1 MASPAAAE
9 EEGRGPRRQAFF
21 LLLRLLG
28 VAAVSFT
35 VSLVLLQL
43 LLARR
48 LERAQIAQLGQE
60 VAFNLRLGEIALER
74 LPPAA
79 VARLTGLPL
88 RVGPEPQASGDLRL
102 RRQALRLRQE
112 LCERLMECPLV
123 VPADL
128 EARGVW
134 VEVLSPLEPVWL
146 FTSLPP
152 AQRWPPDPLVLSLA
166 LVSGSGVAMLSF
178 LWLEVQRPLARMEQ
192 ALGRVGREA
201 QLPPLAQRGTGAVRR
216 FTQRFNAMV
225 RRLETSERERATML
239 AGIAHDLKS
248 PITRL
253 RLRLSCL
260 ALSEEERNRSEADL
274 EALERI
280 TSQFLLFAGGGDA
293 EAPVRLPLDQLL
305 AELSAPHDPAD
316 LLLDLEP
323 LERRVQPTALAR
335 AVGNLIDNAL
345 SYGVP
350 PLRLVLRGEPGPD
363 GEGEEPFRIEVW
375 DRGEGIP
382 AHRWEQAVM
391 PFQRLDEARGGK
403 GHCGLGLAIAA
414 RVAAVHGGRL
424 YCRRGVPSSGG
435 GFAVGLWGNSMG
447 EGPA

>member
-1 MASPAAAE
+1 M
-9 EEGRGPRRQAFF
+9 GG
-21 LLLRLLG
+21 G
-28 VAAVSFT
+28 
-35 VSLVLLQL
+35 
-43 LLARR
+43 
-48 LERAQIAQLGQE
+48 
-60 VAFNLRLGEIALER
+60 AL
-74 LPPAA
+74 
-79 VARLTGLPL
+79 
-88 RVGPEPQASGDLRL
+88 
-102 RRQALRLRQE
+102 
-112 LCERLMECPLV
+112 
-123 VPADL
+123 
-128 EARGVW
+128 
-134 VEVLSPLEPVWL
+134 PLEPVWL

-152 AQRWPPDPLVLSLA
+152 AQKWPPDPLVLSLA

-216 FTQRFNAMV
+216 LTHRFNAMV

-260 ALSEEERNRSEADL
+260 ALSEEERSRSEADL
-274 EALERI
+274 DALERI

-293 EAPVRLPLDQLL
+293 EVPVRLPLDQLL
-305 AELSAPHDPAD
+305 AELSAPYDPAD

-350 PLRLVLRGEPGPD
+350 PLRLVLRGKPGP
-363 GEGEEPFRIEVW
+363 GGEEGESFRIEVW

-382 AHRWEQAVM
+382 EPRWEQALM

-414 RVAAVHGGRL
+414 GWRRCTAAGSTAAAGSPPLGRPPPGRASRWGWRGIPWRSAL
-424 YCRRGVPSSGG
+424 PETWRDPARSGRGRPDGSGHTWPLPGTQLRRIPWTPWACSLPGRCPAHPRPCPVRFPTRRGSRG
-435 GFAVGLWGNSMG
+435 
-447 EGPA
+447 